1 MMKGEGSRPML
12 RVISGAHHFDMAPG
26 PCHMIAAPGEA
37 PPFSVDG
44 VVMEEDTFLVLSAP
58 KTVRPGRE
66 PLIRIMT
73 RVIETCPRE
82 PGTVIVRGKEPLQ
95 LLAII
100 HDLNQDPTWKET
112 WISHALCGVFKIAEE
127 QRLHSIAIPMLG
139 TVHGTLDGQ
148 KFMMLLGSALKGMD
162 PVELKR
168 IWLIIPSGT
177 GLQTLEGLKNA
188 LNSC

>member
-1 MMKGEGSRPML
+1 ML

-26 PCHMIAAPGEA
+26 PCHMIAAPEEA

-73 RVIETCPRE
+73 RVIETRPRE
-82 PGTVIVRGKEPLQ
+82 PGTVIVKGKKPLQ
-95 LLAII
+95 LLAIV

-112 WISHALCGVFKIAEE
+112 WISDALRGVLKIAEE
-127 QRLHSIAIPMLG
+127 RRLHSIALPMLG
-139 TVHGTLDGQ
+139 TVHGTFDGQ
-148 KFMMLLGSALKGMD
+148 KFMLLLGSALKD
-162 PVELKR
+162 IHPAQLKR
-168 IWLIIPSGT
+168 IWMIIPSGT
-177 GLQTLEGLKNA
+177 RLQTLEVLKSA
-188 LNSC
+188 LNTR